1 MLLENLEICAVF
13 LKNNTSPK
21 VCLTICCTRG
31 MTFPEKFPACSF
43 HLLFDQALNL
53 KLLIEHTDN
62 KVSVNTD
69 LNLNIWLLF
78 SELYCIIE
86 IRFQHQ
92 SFSYQCILVS
102 STVLGITEELNTYFL
117 IHGEMDRWMKAH
129 NSQWAEE
136 GIAPF
141 LLLPLPPSPKNFTDG
156 KNVLS
161 DIGPLVRPTRFTFQ
175 GLKLPPPQWRNVP
188 PLLVTVLPSSQG
200 HTSQTGDLKRTG
212 QPKSK
217 AEV

>member
-1 MLLENLEICAVF
+1 MF

-21 VCLTICCTRG
+21 VGLTIICTRG

-53 KLLIEHTDN
+53 KLLIEHADK

-69 LNLNIWLLF
+69 LNLNLWLPF

-102 STVLGITEELNTYFL
+102 STVLGITEELNIYFL
-117 IHGEMDRWMKAH
+117 THGEMDRWMKAH
-129 NSQWAEE
+129 SGQLAAE
-136 GIAPF
+136 GVSPF

-156 KNVLS
+156 KTVLCDFAS
-161 DIGPLVRPTRFTFQ
+161 LVRPTRFTFQ
-175 GLKLPPPQWRNVP
+175 GLKLPPPQ
-188 PLLVTVLPSSQG
+188 
-200 HTSQTGDLKRTG
+200 
-212 QPKSK
+212 
-217 AEV
+217 